1 MMSVSDVF
9 KKSFLDGFSS
19 YDIGTTA
26 AVAVMLTSSLFALY
40 IFVVYRLLTRKTF
53 YSKTFNISLAGITLI
68 TAAVILTIQSS
79 IVVSLG
85 MVGALSIVRF
95 RTAIKDSR
103 DTTYIFWAIIVGI
116 CCGVGDY
123 LVAGIGSA
131 AVFVLLLILG
141 RVRNENRILL
151 VVRGARG
158 SAADME
164 KLVFSYFSKKAYLR
178 VRNTTAETV
187 ELIYELPRSVWQLN
201 YKKDTDIA
209 DALYALGGVEYVN
222 TVTQSDE
229 ISG

>member
-9 KKSFLDGFSS
+9 KKSFLDGFTS

-95 RTAIKDSR
+95 RTAIKDPM
-103 DTTYIFWAIIVGI
+103 DLMFLFWSITVGI
-116 CCGVGDY
+116 ICGVGLAKIALILSIALTVGILILDRLPVAKAPQI
-123 LVAGIGSA
+123 LVIRSSDRNAEAPIMEIVKRHARSSTVKSRNMTEASLEMIVELRTDAGSDLLQELLALEGVGSA
-131 AVFVLLLILG
+131 SLLRHDG
-141 RVRNENRILL
+141 E
-151 VVRGARG
+151 
-158 SAADME
+158 
-164 KLVFSYFSKKAYLR
+164 
-178 VRNTTAETV
+178 
-187 ELIYELPRSVWQLN
+187 
-201 YKKDTDIA
+201 
-209 DALYALGGVEYVN
+209 
-222 TVTQSDE
+222 VTF
-229 ISG
+229 